1 MVFLNDPINFIGEW
15 LRGLLTGWGLSD
27 SLATVVIYFIGIT
40 VLIIFAMVLDI
51 FLVWVERKVVARFQ
65 DRLGPNR
72 IGPFGIIQPFADIIK
87 LIIKEDITPIG
98 ADKIIYNLAPVLA
111 MASVIILWAI
121 LPLSSKIFG
130 IDLNVAVL
138 YLVAAGALGTLSII
152 MAGWAS
158 NNKYA
163 LLGAFRMVANMVS
176 YEIPMVVTLL
186 IPVILADTMSVQ
198 GITQAQS
205 GMWFAVLSPLA
216 FVIFLISAIAEL
228 GRAPFDL
235 NEAESEIVAGF
246 HTEYTGMKFGLFYA
260 GELLHAFTFGGF
272 IAVLFFGG
280 YGGFFGLEKLTFFPF
295 TWLSNPFVQALVFIA
310 KAMFGY
316 WVIMWIKYSM
326 PRIRI
331 DHMLAFNWKFLTPL
345 ALIVLVST
353 AILSKLLAGL
363 PNWGYVMGM
372 FLSNVIIGWVTIEIL
387 RAYGRKQRK
396 SEGDQASPSASL
408 TTRGN
413 FQWKREVKVIA

>member
-1 MVFLNDPINFIGEW
+1 MVFLNDPINFIATW

-27 SLATVVIYFIGIT
+27 GLTTVLIYFIGIT
-40 VLIIFAMVLDI
+40 VLIVFAMVLDI

-72 IGPFGIIQPFADIIK
+72 IGPFGLIQPFADIIK
-87 LIIKEDITPIG
+87 LVIKEDITPSG
-98 ADKIIYNLAPVLA
+98 ADKLVYNLAPVLA
-111 MASVIILWAI
+111 MASVVILWAI

-130 IDLNVAVL
+130 VDLNVAVL

-152 MAGWAS
+152 MAGWSS

-176 YEIPMVVTLL
+176 YEIPMVIALL

-198 GITQAQS
+198 GITHAQG
-205 GMWFAVLSPLA
+205 GMWFAILSPLA
-216 FVIFLISAIAEL
+216 LVIFLISAIAEL
-228 GRAPFDL
+228 GRSPFDL

-246 HTEYTGMKFGLFYA
+246 HIEYTGMKFGLFYA

-272 IAVLFFGG
+272 MAVLFFGG
-280 YGGFFGLEKLTFFPF
+280 YGGFFGLEKIAFFSWLT
-295 TWLSNPFVQALVFIA
+295 NPFVQAIVFIA

-345 ALIVLVST
+345 ALVVLVNT
-353 AILSKLLAGL
+353 AVLSKLLSGL
-363 PNWGYVMGM
+363 PGWGYALGM
-372 FLSNVIIGWVTIEIL
+372 FLSNILIGWVTVEIL

-396 SEGDQASPSASL
+396 VEGFAPSPPVPLPSGEGL
-408 TTRGN
+408 GRG
-413 FQWKREVKVIA
+413 RMP

>member
-1 MVFLNDPINFIGEW
+1 MPFLNDPVNFISGW
-15 LRGLLTGWGLSD
+15 MRSLLFGWGLPSG
-27 SLATVVIYFIGIT
+27 LVTVIIYFIGIT
-40 VLIIFAMVLDI
+40 VLVMFAMVLDI

-72 IGPFGIIQPFADIIK
+72 IGPFGLIQPFADIIK
-87 LIIKEDITPIG
+87 LVIKEDITPIG
-98 ADKIIYNLAPVLA
+98 ADKLLFNLGPVLA
-111 MASVIILWAI
+111 IASVIILWAI
-121 LPLSSKIFG
+121 LPISSKIFG
-130 IDLNVAVL
+130 VDLNVAVL

-152 MAGWAS
+152 VGGWAS

-176 YEIPMVVTLL
+176 YEIPMVVVLL
-186 IPVILADTMSVQ
+186 IPTILANSMSVQ
-198 GITQAQS
+198 DITQAQS

-216 FVIFLISAIAEL
+216 LLIFLISAIAEL
-228 GRAPFDL
+228 GRSPFDL

-246 HTEYTGMKFGLFYA
+246 HIEYTGMKFGLFYA

-280 YGGFFGLEKLTFFPF
+280 YGGFFGLEKLGIFS
-295 TWLSNPFVQALVFIA
+295 WLNNSFVQAVVFLA

-331 DHMLAFNWKFLTPL
+331 DHMLTFNWKFLTPL
-345 ALIVLVST
+345 SLVVLVNT
-353 AILSKLLAGL
+353 AVLSKVLSGL
-363 PNWGYVMGM
+363 PGWGYVLGM
-372 FLSNVIIGWVTIEIL
+372 FLSNLIIGYITVEIL

-396 SEGDQASPSASL
+396 TEANPSPQRL
-408 TTRGN
+408 QN
-413 FQWKREVKVIA
+413 